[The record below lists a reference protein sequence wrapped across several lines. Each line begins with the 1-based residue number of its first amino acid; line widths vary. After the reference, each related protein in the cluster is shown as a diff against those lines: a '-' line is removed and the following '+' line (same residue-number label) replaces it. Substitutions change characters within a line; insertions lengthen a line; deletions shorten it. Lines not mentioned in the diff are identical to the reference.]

1 MKIKKFLADNKFAF
15 IFFAALL
22 GCGLATVNW
31 KDFNDG
37 LSRATYAFYLADF
50 SLGFCSKHFVG
61 ALVGLFKH
69 TFTDVWLKGLVYTV
83 VVLTCAVTAFMFAK
97 VFKGLDGKNQKHLI
111 FAAAAFAAL
120 PYCFSIFFKYLG
132 FFDNYWYL
140 LTLVAIACVN
150 NKFAKWLIPV
160 VCFLGL
166 GVHYIY
172 VATFFPLIFILI
184 VYNIANGE
192 NKRSDISLL
201 AVTLAVTFVAT
212 AYFLFF
218 ANYTATMPADDAFEY
233 MGSRFNLPLDRTYYD
248 FNLYGVYEGEQ
259 ISTLSHAIYM
269 YVTVNLR
276 DNLNYN
282 NLGKTAIY
290 IIVLF
295 SAFNYI
301 WVSAI
306 RHGKTKADKLV
317 FTLCLLLSFL
327 LLPLLLLSTDYD
339 RWTSLMAIIEF
350 MAVGYF
356 LYRKDATV
364 TPIFEKT
371 CSALL
376 SQPLVLAAAALIIL
390 I

>member
-1 MKIKKFLADNKFAF
+1 MKVKKFLADNKFAF
-15 IFFAALL
+15 LFFAALL
-22 GCGLATVNW
+22 GCGLANVNW

-37 LSRATYAFYLADF
+37 LSQAAYAFYLSDF
-50 SLGFCSKHFVG
+50 SLGFCSKHFIG

-69 TFTDVWLKGLVYTV
+69 TFTDTWLKGLVYTV
-83 VVLTCAVTAFMFAK
+83 VVLTCAVTAFFFAK
-97 VFKGLDGKNQKHLI
+97 VFKNSESKNQKHLI
-111 FAAAAFAAL
+111 FAAAVFAAL
-120 PYCFSIFFKYLG
+120 PYCFSVFFKYLG

-150 NKFAKWLIPV
+150 NKFAKWAIPLI
-160 VCFLGL
+160 CFLGL

-172 VATFFPLIFILI
+172 FATFFPFLFILV
-184 VYNIANGE
+184 VYNIVNGE
-192 NKRSDISLL
+192 HKRSDIALL
-201 AVTLAVTFVAT
+201 VVTLIVTFVAT

-218 ANYTATMPADDAFEY
+218 ANYTATMPADDAFAY

-269 YVTVNLR
+269 YVTVNLGE
-276 DNLNYN
+276 NLSFNK
-282 NLGKTAIY
+282 LGKTAIY
-290 IIVLF
+290 IVVLF
-295 SAFNYI
+295 SVFNYI
-301 WVSAI
+301 WLCAVKQS
-306 RHGKTKADKLV
+306 KTKAKKFV
-317 FTLCLLLSFL
+317 FVLCVMFSFL

-350 MAVGYF
+350 MLVGYF
-356 LYRKDATV
+356 LYRKDETV
-364 TPIFEKT
+364 TGIFEKT

-376 SQPLVLAAAALIIL
+376 SQPLALAVAALIVL